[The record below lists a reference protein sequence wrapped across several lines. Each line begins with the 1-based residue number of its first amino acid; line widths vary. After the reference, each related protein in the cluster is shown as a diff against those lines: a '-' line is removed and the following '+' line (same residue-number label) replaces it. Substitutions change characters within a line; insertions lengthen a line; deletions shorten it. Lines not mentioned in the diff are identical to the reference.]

1 MAGIVRGSEGL
12 MRILKRLEEDFPQ
25 LRYHRQAGLNVCVCV
40 CVTRSLLQ
48 KLSILLFVF
57 SHFSTC
63 FFCVVSDVKRPT
75 NSAGSCFHQ
84 A

>member
-40 CVTRSLLQ
+40 CVCDTQFATETVYSPVCFLTFFHSLL
-48 KLSILLFVF
+48 L
-57 SHFSTC
+57 C
-63 FFCVVSDVKRPT
+63 
-75 NSAGSCFHQ
+75 GE
-84 A
+84 